1 MPEAVLI
8 IEESNPEL
16 ISDEV
21 REIISYR
28 PHWIIRKGNTIFL
41 IVIVFLL
48 GLTWFI
54 KYPDIVKAPARL
66 VSINPPKL
74 IASRVEGKLI
84 RLFTSNNQQVKR
96 GQPLGVL
103 ESTADYG
110 QVVLLRYRI
119 NEVMDSLLQKN
130 FTIVNKDSLFVFT
143 GLGEIQSS
151 YETFYSELIQ
161 TRQTLGSGYYL
172 KKKAALEK
180 DLQYI
185 AALKNNNLQ
194 QKKLIEQ
201 DKDLQTKEFSAY
213 ESLANDKVIAP
224 LELNQYKSKLIA
236 REQTLHQADA
246 QMTNSNIN
254 GHNKRKEILDLEK
267 SIADQQQQ
275 LHTSLLNLKSQ
286 VEKWLQQYELTAS
299 ENGKVLFVSPLQ
311 ENQLL
316 ASGQPLFYIQ
326 PEQTSFYAELMAG
339 QQGLGKVKEKQLVLM
354 KVDGFPSP
362 EYGYLKGHI
371 EYISAMPNNRDS
383 FLIKV
388 NISKGL
394 VTNYGKTIYFRNN
407 ITAQAEIIT
416 DNRKLFD
423 RLIGQLKQVWE
434 R

>member
-1 MPEAVLI
+1 
-8 IEESNPEL
+8 
-16 ISDEV
+16 
-21 REIISYR
+21 
-28 PHWIIRKGNTIFL
+28 
-41 IVIVFLL
+41 
-48 GLTWFI
+48 
-54 KYPDIVKAPARL
+54 
-66 VSINPPKL
+66 
-74 IASRVEGKLI
+74 
-84 RLFTSNNQQVKR
+84 
-96 GQPLGVL
+96 LGVL

-236 REQTLHQADA
+236 REQTLQQADA
-246 QMTNSNIN
+246 QMTNSDIN